1 MGLYGLARTDA
12 NAAENKNGG
21 SEGARTRGVL
31 SDRRSNQLNYTPVLR
46 LYLFPA
52 IPSDGLAFPS
62 VPFGRAVTE
71 QRSAN
76 SNFSFRGMFSLVVSL
91 RANSMSSI
99 HPSSRSSRCILEP
112 AEFVASEWYSRL

>member
-31 SDRRSNQLNYTPVLR
+31 SDRRSNQLNYAPVLR

-76 SNFSFRGMFSLVVSL
+76 SNFYPRHVLSTCESPRQFNVEYPSLVSL
-91 RANSMSSI
+91 
-99 HPSSRSSRCILEP
+99 
-112 AEFVASEWYSRL
+112 